1 MESEDKLKDSLKR
14 ERKAKQAAKQ
24 GLEEAVAAKTA
35 ELRRTALR
43 ISNVISNM
51 QEGVL
56 VEDENRRIA
65 LVNPGFCTMFG
76 IPVAAELLIG
86 TDCSGSAE
94 QAKHL
99 FADPEG
105 FVEGINQLLAKRE

>member
-65 LVNPGFCTMFG
+65 LVNPGFCT
-76 IPVAAELLIG
+76 L
-86 TDCSGSAE
+86 
-94 QAKHL
+94 
-99 FADPEG
+99 
-105 FVEGINQLLAKRE
+105 